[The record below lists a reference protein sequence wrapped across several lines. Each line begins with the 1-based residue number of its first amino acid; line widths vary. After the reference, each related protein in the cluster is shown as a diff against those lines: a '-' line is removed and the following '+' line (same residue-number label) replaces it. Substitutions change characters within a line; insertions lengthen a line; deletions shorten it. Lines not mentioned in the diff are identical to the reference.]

1 MISNEL
7 GIVAIGRN
15 EGKRLINCLNSI
27 RAEAKVPTVY
37 VDSGSTDRSSE
48 AAARLGVTVVN
59 LDMARPF
66 AAAGDAVRRT
76 GLLRGRG
83 MKAMV
88 RF

>member
-37 VDSGSTDRSSE
+37 VDFRAPPT
-48 AAARLGVTVVN
+48 
-59 LDMARPF
+59 
-66 AAAGDAVRRT
+66 AVPKPRHVW
-76 GLLRGRG
+76 G
-83 MKAMV
+83 
-88 RF
+88 